1 MENKSKRMEKFE
13 ELAARRVNEA
23 IKKINLVG
31 NLSATSNYEYTDQ
44 HVKQI
49 ISAIK
54 REIRDLEARFT
65 SRGKADQAGFKFKV

>member
-13 ELAARRVNEA
+13 GLAERRVNEA
-23 IKKINLVG
+23 IRKIKLVG
-31 NLSATSNYEYTDQ
+31 NLSSTSNYEYTDQ

-54 REIRDLEARFT
+54 REVRDLEARFN
-65 SRGKADQAGFKFKV
+65 SRGKVDHDGFKFKV